1 MTTPSPNLDDLWRP
15 VRLRTGPA
23 WSLFGVWY
31 RHVRVYCKTLL
42 ANITPPILE
51 PLFFF
56 TAVAL
61 GLGSYLAGERSFDGL
76 PYSTF
81 VASGLIAASPMFTAV
96 FETTFGTFVRLM
108 FQKTYD
114 AMLGTHLRISEMF
127 IGELLFAATKGAV
140 FSTVVVLVTLIFG
153 VRPTAWCVLV
163 PVLGF
168 VTGYLWG
175 AIGLIV
181 TSYVK
186 MINNFTFFTTGVIT
200 PVFFFSGTFFPI
212 RGHHAVID
220 VVATLVPLTPSI
232 EISRALFKAQFPPAL
247 WLDIALLVAY
257 TITFHCIAL
266 RRMRKRVLR

>member
-1 MTTPSPNLDDLWRP
+1 MSTTPLSTPDLRRS
-15 VRLRTGPA
+15 VALRTGLF
-23 WSLFGVWY
+23 WSLFGVWH

-42 ANITPPILE
+42 ANSTPPVLE

-61 GLGSYLAGERSFDGL
+61 GLGSFMPGAQFDGL
-76 PYSTF
+76 PYATY
-81 VASGLIAASPMFTAV
+81 VASGVLVSSPMFTGV
-96 FETTFGTFVRLM
+96 FETTYGTFVRLVY
-108 FQKTYD
+108 QRTYD
-114 AMLGTHLRISEMF
+114 AMLGTHLRVSEVF
-127 IGELLFAATKGAV
+127 IGEMLFAATKGAV
-140 FSTVVVLVTLIFG
+140 FATVVVLVTLVFG

-212 RGHHAVID
+212 RGHYLALNI
-220 VVATLVPLTPSI
+220 VASLVPLTPSI
-232 EISRALFKAQFPPAL
+232 EISRAMFKAQFPPAL

-257 TITFHCIAL
+257 TAIFHCLAL